1 MTHTSEPDTNVGAES
16 LLRLPAVVRMT
27 GLAKSTIYK
36 HVALNQFPSPVSL
49 VGRAVAWRLSEIIRW
64 NQDRPALNSKHDT
77 LGAREP
83 RTPEPVS
90 RFR

>member
-1 MTHTSEPDTNVGAES
+1 MTHTSEPDTNLGAES

-36 HVALNQFPSPVSL
+36 HVALKQFPSPVCL

-64 NQDRPALNSKHDT
+64 NQDRPALNSKHDS
-77 LGAREP
+77 LHSRQIP
-83 RTPEPVS
+83 TPDPVS